1 MKYLKQ
7 FNIQFVGL
15 KEGSHLFNYTIDNK
29 FFEAFNFDEY
39 KSSSIEVS
47 LTFVK
52 KSTLFE
58 LSFIAAGTIEIPCDL
73 TNELY
78 NQEIAS
84 ELPLVVKFGPLYN
97 DESEEILI
105 LPHEAYEFN
114 VAQFIYEMIVLAVP
128 NKRVH
133 PKVLDGTM
141 ESEALNKLKELTIKE
156 EKTIIVIQVN
166 GKKRGMIEVPTD
178 SKEKMIIKKS
188 KEVENVSKHIGSSG
202 IMKNIYIKNKL
213 VNFITKK

>member
-1 MKYLKQ
+1 MKDLKK
-7 FNIQFVGL
+7 FSIPFVGL
-15 KEGSHLFNYTIDNK
+15 KEGKHEFTYSIDNK

-39 KSSSIEVS
+39 HTSSIKVL

-58 LSFIAAGTIEIPCDL
+58 LVFTAEGSVEVPCDL

-78 NQEIAS
+78 DQEITS
-84 ELPLVVKFGPLYN
+84 ELPVVVKFGPEYN
-97 DESEEILI
+97 NDNEEILV
-105 LPHEAYEFN
+105 LPHEAFEMN

-141 ESEALNKLKELTIKE
+141 ESEALNKLKEL
-156 EKTIIVIQVN
+156 Q
-166 GKKRGMIEVPTD
+166 
-178 SKEKMIIKKS
+178 IKKV
-188 KEVENVSKHIGSSG
+188 KTVETTDPRWDKL
-202 IMKNIYIKNKL
+202 KNL
-213 VNFITKK
+213 ITEKKT